1 MLKKQAIEIRHT
13 LVELKPPSNA
23 MEPAKDFPEHVVLVF
38 TLMAIA
44 MGVVP
49 LLLARLWA
57 KFISPPKPGPE
68 KSANYECGLASAGD
82 PGGHQSVHYY
92 LYAIVF
98 LVFDVESV
106 FLIPFAT
113 AFTQLPVGAVVAMAV
128 FLLLLAE
135 GLVWAWAKGVLSW
148 R

>member
-1 MLKKQAIEIRHT
+1 
-13 LVELKPPSNA
+13 
-23 MEPAKDFPEHVVLVF
+23 MEPLRDFPLHVVLVF
-38 TLMAIA
+38 AAMAIA

-49 LLLARLWA
+49 LTLAALWA
-57 KFISPPKPGPE
+57 RFFSPKKEGPS
-68 KSANYECGLASAGD
+68 KNSNYECGLESAGD
-82 PGGHQSVHYY
+82 PGGYQSVDYY

-113 AFTQLPVGAVVAMAV
+113 AYSGLSWGAVLAMGA

-135 GLVWAWAKGVLSW
+135 GLLWAWLKGVLRW
-148 R
+148 H

>member
-1 MLKKQAIEIRHT
+1 
-13 LVELKPPSNA
+13 
-23 MEPAKDFPEHVVLVF
+23 
-38 TLMAIA
+38 MA
-44 MGVVP
+44 VVP

-57 KFISPPKPGPE
+57 RFFSPPKPGPI
-68 KSANYECGLASAGD
+68 KTSNYECGLASEGD
-82 PGGHQSVHYY
+82 PGGHQTVHYY

-113 AFTQLPVGAVVAMAV
+113 AFTGLPLGAVLAMAV

-135 GLVWAWAKGVLSW
+135 GLVWAWIKGVLSW

>member
-1 MLKKQAIEIRHT
+1 
-13 LVELKPPSNA
+13 
-23 MEPAKDFPEHVVLVF
+23 MEPLREFPHHVVL
-38 TLMAIA
+38 TLGVMAVA

-57 KFISPPKPGPE
+57 RFFSPQKPGPD
-68 KSANYECGLASAGD
+68 KSSSYECGLASAGD
-82 PGGHQSVHYY
+82 PGVAHKVDYY

-113 AFTQLPVGAVVAMAV
+113 AFTGLPLGAVVAMAI

-135 GLVWAWAKGVLSW
+135 GLVWAWLKGILSW
-148 R
+148 H

>member
-1 MLKKQAIEIRHT
+1 
-13 LVELKPPSNA
+13 VEPLR
-23 MEPAKDFPEHVVLVF
+23 DFPQHVVLTFIV
-38 TLMAIA
+38 MAVA

-49 LLLARLWA
+49 LLLGRLWA
-57 KFISPPKPGPE
+57 RIFSPPKPGPE

-113 AFTQLPVGAVVAMAV
+113 AYSGLPLGAVAAMGV

-135 GLVWAWAKGVLSW
+135 GLVWAWLKGILSW

>member
-1 MLKKQAIEIRHT
+1 
-13 LVELKPPSNA
+13 
-23 MEPAKDFPEHVVLVF
+23 
-38 TLMAIA
+38 MALA
-44 MGVVP
+44 MGAVP
-49 LLLARLWA
+49 LLLARAWA
-57 KFISPPKPGPE
+57 VAFSPGKPGPE
-68 KSANYECGLASAGD
+68 KSSNYECGLASDGD
-82 PGGHQSVHYY
+82 PGGQQSIHYY

-113 AFTQLPVGAVVAMAV
+113 AFTGLPMGAVLAMAA

-135 GLVWAWAKGVLSW
+135 GLVWAWLKGILSW

>member
-1 MLKKQAIEIRHT
+1 
-13 LVELKPPSNA
+13 VEPLR
-23 MEPAKDFPEHVVLVF
+23 EFPHHIVLTFAV
-38 TLMAIA
+38 MAIA
-44 MGVVP
+44 MGAVP

-57 KFISPPKPGPE
+57 RLFSPAKPGPE
-68 KSANYECGLASAGD
+68 KQANYECGLASAGD
-82 PGGHQSVHYY
+82 PGGHQSIHYY

-113 AFTQLPVGAVVAMAV
+113 AYSGLSLGAVISMAV

-135 GLVWAWAKGVLSW
+135 GLVWAWLKGILSW

>member
-1 MLKKQAIEIRHT
+1 
-13 LVELKPPSNA
+13 VEPLR
-23 MEPAKDFPEHVVLVF
+23 EFPHHIVLTFAV
-38 TLMAIA
+38 MAIA
-44 MGVVP
+44 MGAVP

-57 KFISPPKPGPE
+57 RFFSPAKPGPE
-68 KSANYECGLASAGD
+68 KQANYECGLASAGD
-82 PGGHQSVHYY
+82 PGGHQSIHYY

-113 AFTQLPVGAVVAMAV
+113 AYSGLSLGAVISMAV

-135 GLVWAWAKGVLSW
+135 GLVWAWLKGILSW

>member
-1 MLKKQAIEIRHT
+1 MYA
-13 LVELKPPSNA
+13 A
-23 MEPAKDFPEHVVLVF
+23 MEPLLEFPHHVVL
-38 TLMAIA
+38 TLGVMAVA

-49 LLLARLWA
+49 LTLAALWA
-57 KFISPPKPGPE
+57 RFFSPKKEGPE
-68 KSANYECGLASAGD
+68 KNANYECGLATGGD
-82 PGGHQSVHYY
+82 PGGYQSVDYY

-113 AFTQLPVGAVVAMAV
+113 AYSGLSVGALLAMAA

-135 GLVWAWAKGVLSW
+135 GLVWAWLKGLLSW
-148 R
+148 H